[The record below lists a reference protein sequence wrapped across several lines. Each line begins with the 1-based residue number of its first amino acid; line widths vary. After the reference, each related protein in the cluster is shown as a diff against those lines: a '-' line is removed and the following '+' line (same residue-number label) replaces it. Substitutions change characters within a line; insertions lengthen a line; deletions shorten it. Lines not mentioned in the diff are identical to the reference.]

1 MRKFRKGNGKL
12 FFHFNELEVWD
23 YFMLHIGIKFMCA
36 NITDLSFPI
45 YSDKQMMQRD
55 KHIVHLVAAG
65 GRFSL

>member
-1 MRKFRKGNGKL
+1 
-12 FFHFNELEVWD
+12 
-23 YFMLHIGIKFMCA
+23 MLHIGIKFMCA

-55 KHIVHLVAAG
+55 EHIVHLVAAG